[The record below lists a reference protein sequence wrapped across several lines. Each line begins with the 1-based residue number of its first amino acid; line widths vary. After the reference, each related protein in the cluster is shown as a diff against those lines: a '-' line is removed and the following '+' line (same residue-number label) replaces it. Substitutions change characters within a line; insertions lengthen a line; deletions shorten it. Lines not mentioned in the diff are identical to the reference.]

1 MKESFIMYL
10 DYEEHLALLSDEER
24 GRLLS
29 ALFEY
34 ARTGIPPE
42 LDGMAR
48 MAFSFIKAQMDRDAE
63 KWQKTCEAR
72 MEAGKKGGCSKSAK
86 RKQGTLKSGSAK
98 QKVANV
104 ANATFARADEANA
117 SKTKQ
122 SVANVADN
130 DNENVNEN
138 VNVNDIPPIS
148 PEGLFDRFWSAYPR
162 KTAKQ
167 NALKAFHKLN
177 VTEALLTEM
186 LAALDWQR
194 QSKEWQKDGGQFIPH
209 PATWLNGRRWEDLQ
223 TGTSDSFTSVFGD
236 W

>member
-1 MKESFIMYL
+1 MKSSFIMYL

-42 LDGMAR
+42 LSGMER

-63 KWQKTCEAR
+63 KWEKTLESR
-72 MEAGKKGGCSKSAK
+72 RVNGKKGGRGHKANSKAIESEEKLSKAKKAVALSALDNK
-86 RKQGTLKSGSAK
+86 ANESKAK
-98 QKVANV
+98 LTEAKKAVNV
-104 ANATFARADEANA
+104 
-117 SKTKQ
+117 
-122 SVANVADN
+122 
-130 DNENVNEN
+130 NVNEN
-138 VNVNDIPPIS
+138 VNVNDIPPI
-148 PEGLFDRFWSAYPR
+148 PPKGLFDRFWSAYPR
-162 KTAKQ
+162 KTAKR
-167 NALKAFHKLN
+167 NALKAFEKLG

-209 PATWLNGRRWEDLQ
+209 PATWLNGHRWEDQQ